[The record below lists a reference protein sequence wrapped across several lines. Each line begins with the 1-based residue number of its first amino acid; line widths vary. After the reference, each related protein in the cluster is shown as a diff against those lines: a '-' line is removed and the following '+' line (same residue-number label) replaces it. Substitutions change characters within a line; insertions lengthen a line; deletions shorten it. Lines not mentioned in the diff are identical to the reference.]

1 MSTVERKKC
10 DLFWPFLTTPD
21 LSLRK
26 SQLPLLFKPIFTP
39 KFLETIE
46 TLSIIQEDTI
56 SNKEKKGN
64 RNAQLDVDVTE

>member
-21 LSLRK
+21 ITKEVAASSALQRFSLS
-26 SQLPLLFKPIFTP
+26 

-46 TLSIIQEDTI
+46 TLSLSIIQE
-56 SNKEKKGN
+56 E
-64 RNAQLDVDVTE
+64 